1 MTKRGPVLVRLTE
14 ADVARLWAEWQAERL
29 KPGRAAIPR
38 RGLVVDL
45 SALSDDAVAKLGQL
59 AKAAR

>member
-1 MTKRGPVLVRLTE
+1 MKDKGPVLVRLTE
-14 ADVARLWAEWQAERL
+14 ADVGRLWAEYQADKL

-45 SALSDDAVAKLGQL
+45 SALSDDAVVKLGKL
-59 AKAAR
+59 AKAAK

>member
-1 MTKRGPVLVRLTE
+1 MTKRGPVLVKLSD
-14 ADVARLWAEWQAERL
+14 ADVARLWAEYEAAKL

-45 SALSDDAVAKLGQL
+45 SALSDDAVVKLGKL
-59 AKAAR
+59 AEAAK

>member
-1 MTKRGPVLVRLTE
+1 MKDKGPVLVRLTE
-14 ADVARLWAEWQAERL
+14 ADVARLWREYQADKL

-45 SALSDDAVAKLGQL
+45 SALSDDAVSKLAQL

>member
-1 MTKRGPVLVRLTE
+1 MTKRGPVVVKLSE
-14 ADVARLWAEWQAERL
+14 ADVSRLWAEWQAERL

-45 SALSDDAVAKLGQL
+45 SALSDDAVTKLGKL
-59 AKAAR
+59 AKAAK